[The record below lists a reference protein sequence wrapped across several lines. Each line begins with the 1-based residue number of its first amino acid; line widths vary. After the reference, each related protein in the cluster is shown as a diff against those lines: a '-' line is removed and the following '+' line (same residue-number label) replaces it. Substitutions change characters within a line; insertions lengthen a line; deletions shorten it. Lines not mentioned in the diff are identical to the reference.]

1 MSQKPRRLLFIGKER
16 YDMPW
21 SDTVL
26 DPRLEEEIRAFPEK
40 NLPKIYSL
48 IDKYKGEK
56 TVVIFKSRAE
66 ADEFIEGYNALE
78 KR

>member
-1 MSQKPRRLLFIGKER
+1 MPFGISPTELISQGKN
-16 YDMPW
+16 M
-21 SDTVL
+21 TC
-26 DPRLEEEIRAFPEK
+26 AFPEK
-40 NLPKIYSL
+40 NLPKIYAL

-66 ADEFIEGYNALE
+66 ADEFIERYSALE